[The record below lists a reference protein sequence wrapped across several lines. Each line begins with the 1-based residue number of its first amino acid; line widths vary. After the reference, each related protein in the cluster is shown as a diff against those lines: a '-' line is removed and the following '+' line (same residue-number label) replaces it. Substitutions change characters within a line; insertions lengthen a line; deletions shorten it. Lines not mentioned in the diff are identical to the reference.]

1 MFRMQTIVEGQG
13 DELAVPTLIHRVARE
28 VSPEVQ
34 IVVPRPI
41 RVARNRIIKSDEL
54 EKYITMAADYT
65 EQSDGILVLLD
76 ANGDCPM
83 ELGPE
88 LLRKAQEIR
97 PDRLIRVVLAKRE
110 YESWF
115 LASADSLRGHYGIGL
130 TCTAPPNPEEI
141 QNAKGWISKRMSS
154 RRPYNPTIHQQG
166 MTRNIDLNMARRSR
180 SFSKLYSD
188 VEYLLKAY
196 RSGLK

>member
-1 MFRMQTIVEGQG
+1 MFKIQAIVEGQG

-28 VSPEVQ
+28 VLPEVQ
-34 IVVPRPI
+34 IVVRRPI
-41 RVARNRIIKSDEL
+41 RVARNRITKSDEL
-54 EKYITMAADYT
+54 KKYITMAADYT
-65 EQSDGILVLLD
+65 EEGDGILVLLD

-83 ELGPE
+83 ELGSE
-88 LLRKAQEIR
+88 LLRKSKAIR

-154 RRPYNPTIHQQG
+154 RRAYNPTIHQKG
-166 MTRNIDLNMARRSR
+166 MTRIIDLNMARKSR
-180 SFSKLYSD
+180 SFAKLYSD
-188 VEYLLKAY
+188 VEYLLRTY
-196 RSGLK
+196 QSRLK